1 MSVSDIDLINM
12 FTKYM
17 SVNRAGSSGPIYN
30 NMISELN
37 TQIIDLSGQLA
48 VLDGQEETYN
58 EQYISAKENPTKYG
72 VFSGTTQDWVFS
84 FFYFSY
90 AIFVILFTIVLVK
103 NSKAKAMTAIL
114 VVGLG
119 LFITLIV
126 TVLLLAYA

>member
-17 SVNRAGSSGPIYN
+17 SVNRAGSSGPVYN
-30 NMISELN
+30 SMISELN
-37 TQIIDLSGQLA
+37 TQIIDLNGQIT
-48 VLDGQEETYN
+48 VLDAQEETYN
-58 EQYISAKENPTKYG
+58 EQYISAIENPTKYG

-90 AIFVILFTIVLVK
+90 AIFGILFTIVLVK
-103 NSKAKAMTAIL
+103 NSKTKAMTAIL